1 MRPERGAPRDAGFTL
16 LEVMIAFVIAALAIG
31 ALFGGA
37 VAGLD
42 ATSVAARYD
51 EAVSLARSHLA
62 AIGHGDAIAP
72 QETRGADGEG
82 FTWHL
87 TIREAGSRQLALS
100 DQDRA
105 NDVRPSRAVLY
116 DVRVT
121 ESWKVGGR
129 ERQFTIATRRFDVRA
144 AEGS

>member
-1 MRPERGAPRDAGFTL
+1 MQAGQGGFTL

-31 ALFGGA
+31 ALFGGT

-62 AIGHGDAIAP
+62 AIGHGDAIKP
-72 QETRGADGEG
+72 QQTSGADGEG

-87 TIREAGSRQLALS
+87 AIREAGSRQLQLS

-105 NDVRPSRAVLY
+105 NDIKPTRAVIY

-121 ESWKVGGR
+121 ESWKAGGR
-129 ERQFTIATRRFDVRA
+129 ERQVAITTRRLDVRA